1 MSDSGTSYGRLS
13 DRLSER
19 LLRVREG
26 SSTSLE
32 PATSTMDEVELVE
45 TGRDQEIREVT
56 SIWQV
61 FCLAFFLTCIL
72 VIITALGLCNSFPCH
87 L

>member
-45 TGRDQEIREVT
+45 TGRDQEIREVG
-56 SIWQV
+56 SVI
-61 FCLAFFLTCIL
+61 CLAFFLTCIL
-72 VIITALGLCNSFPCH
+72 VIIIALGLCNSFPCH